1 MQGKFWLAVMGVYDW
16 EGLHPIPP
24 ELWLLPYMLPIHP
37 GTHAHSFFAQSHSPG
52 FPWKL
57 TGQ

>member
-37 GTHAHSFFAQSHSPG
+37 GTHTRSFFTQSDRPVL
-52 FPWKL
+52 K
-57 TGQ
+57 TDQ

>member
-1 MQGKFWLAVMGVYDW
+1 MGVYDW

-37 GTHAHSFFAQSHSPG
+37 GTVPTHCTPHRVPASLAYLF
-52 FPWKL
+52 
-57 TGQ
+57 T